1 MRYIALKIRNLYLSI
16 VENIK
21 SVRKVMIFIIILIS
35 IYHLIDAATNYK
47 FDYFVIQEIYLAL
60 QVLGIVLIAKLFH
73 FLFGKWYVHEYKREL
88 TKLYIVEKLPRS
100 VKWDGFRGVGKDSTV
115 SGIAKELRLD
125 IMDKNMSDMEF
136 IRIICYPYNFD
147 LLDEY
152 LDDHHIGMM
161 TNSKNKFFSLFIKMM
176 GESNCFIKEAY
187 LEDFI
192 ADDHLKEL
200 YQMRKNPDDKIID
213 KINFKYDDGI
223 SKQHF
228 LSLLIKYSLLYI
240 RTKYLPNYIVAN
252 QPYMETKGLT
262 AKMFSTD
269 FTNIQSDQVK
279 WAWPIVGGVIILET
293 EADAFYPN
301 VGTKGS
307 AMKSG
312 TRNFK
317 AFFRHLMGEDSV
329 WFQIGQRAARTE
341 KSLRELDQAF
351 ISIIEQSKVQG
362 GEKRIFFVQRWL
374 SWVEYWI
381 RHSIR
386 KKSKEKQIR
395 RKSKAY
401 QRIRRLKNDGYVYV
415 DMKIARS
422 EESGMAEELSLKQ
435 VLSYDKPIY
444 ENYCIKLCFKMT
456 DVYGGYNTH
465 YLEAIAEILANRSK
479 MQFQDVPNWDPDLVL
494 KKHHIEFMNYPVLN
508 EMAGI
513 KKDNKKPKKGV
524 NNIEGTQE
532 EAS

>member
-1 MRYIALKIRNLYLSI
+1 MRYLIIKIRNLYVSI

-21 SVRKVMIFIIILIS
+21 SVKKVMIFLIILVS

-47 FDYFVIQEIYLAL
+47 FDYFIQQEIYLAL
-60 QVLGIVLIAKLFH
+60 QVLAIVLIAKLFH
-73 FLFGKWYVHEYKREL
+73 YLFGKWYVHEYKREL
-88 TKLYIVEKLPRS
+88 TQAYVVEKLPRS

-115 SGIAKELRLD
+115 SGISKVLRVD
-125 IMDKNMSDMEF
+125 IIQRNQEDMEF
-136 IRIICYPYNFD
+136 IKIICYPYDFD
-147 LLDEY
+147 KLEAH
-152 LDDHHIGMM
+152 LDDKHVSMM
-161 TNSKNKFFSLFIKMM
+161 TNSKNRFFSLFIKMM
-176 GESNCFIKEAY
+176 TESNCFIKEAY
-187 LEDFI
+187 SEDFV

-200 YQMRKNPDDKIID
+200 YAMRKNPDEEIID
-213 KINFKYDDGI
+213 KIMFKYDDGI
-223 SKQHF
+223 AKQHF
-228 LSLLIKYSLLYI
+228 LSLLIKFSLLYI
-240 RTKYLPNYIVAN
+240 RTNYLPNYIVAN
-252 QPYMETKGLT
+252 QPYMEDKGLT

-269 FTNIQSDQVK
+269 FTNIQSEQVK

-351 ISIIEQSKVQG
+351 ITIIEQSKIPG

-374 SWVEYWI
+374 SWIEFWM
-381 RHSIR
+381 RHSFR
-386 KKSKEKQIR
+386 KKNKEKQIR

-401 QRIRRLKNDGYVYV
+401 QKIKQLKNDGYIYV

-422 EESGMAEELSLKQ
+422 EESGMAEEMTLKQ

-444 ENYCIKLCFKMT
+444 ENYCIKLCFRMT

-465 YLEAIAEILANRSK
+465 YLEAIAEILANK
-479 MQFQDVPNWDPDLVL
+479 TTMQFQDVPNWDPDLIL
-494 KKHHIEFMNYPVLN
+494 KKHQIEFMNYPVLN

-513 KKDNKKPKKGV
+513 NKTKGKKGV
-524 NNIEGTQE
+524 NNIEGNKK

>member
-1 MRYIALKIRNLYLSI
+1 MRYLALKIRNLYVSI

-21 SVRKVMIFIIILIS
+21 SVKKLMIAIIILIS
-35 IYHLIDAATNYK
+35 LYHLIDAATNYK
-47 FDYFVIQEIYLAL
+47 FDYFVVQEIYLAM
-60 QVLGIVLIAKLFH
+60 QVFGIVIIAKIFH
-73 FLFGKWYVHEYKREL
+73 FLFGKWYVHEYRREL
-88 TKLYIVEKLPRS
+88 TKQYIVEKLPRS

-115 SGIAKELRLD
+115 SGISKELRID
-125 IMDKNMSDMEF
+125 IIQKNVEDMEF
-136 IRIICYPYNFD
+136 IRVICYPYDFD
-147 LLDEY
+147 LLDGY
-152 LDDHHIGMM
+152 LADHNSSMM
-161 TNSKNKFFSLFIKMM
+161 TNSKNKFFGLFIEMM
-176 GESNCFIKEAY
+176 KSSNCFIKEAY
-187 LEDFI
+187 SKDFV
-192 ADDHLKEL
+192 ADEHLKEL
-200 YQMRKNPDDKIID
+200 YQMRKNPDEEIID
-213 KINFKYDDGI
+213 KILFKYDDGI

-351 ISIIEQSKVQG
+351 ISILEQSKVAG

-374 SWVEYWI
+374 SWIEFWI
-381 RHSIR
+381 EHSIR
-386 KKSKEKQIR
+386 KKSKEKQIK

-401 QRIRRLKNDGYVYV
+401 QTVRKLKNDGYVYV

-422 EESGMAEELSLKQ
+422 EESGLAAEMTVKQ
-435 VLSYDKPIY
+435 LLSYDKPIY
-444 ENYCIKLCFKMT
+444 ENYCVKLCFKMKE
-456 DVYGGYNTH
+456 VYGGYNTH
-465 YLEAIAEILANRSK
+465 YLEAIAEILANKST

-494 KKHHIEFMNYPVLN
+494 KKHQIEFMNYPVLN

-513 KKDNKKPKKGV
+513 KKDNKSNKKGMSP
-524 NNIEGTQE
+524 IEGKEGT
-532 EAS
+532 S